1 MINLKS
7 ILWLLPLSL
16 LVSPLL
22 YGENLP
28 DKWYKGT
35 IQATAIELQ
44 QVGDSLHIQVL
55 YDLDK
60 IKVSSNH
67 SIELIPVLIAANHQ
81 LELPEI
87 SVKGHSNFQNL
98 KRKLALMNTQERDFY
113 QSEALLCCERI
124 WNNRRKTNSIFLGH
138 SIRIV
143 DERCTFGYKKGS
155 NGLLQTGQVI
165 IDVSAFRY
173 RHFGAT
179 ACSISHRP
187 AYQLCPPPS

>member
-67 SIELIPVLIAANHQ
+67 SIELIPVL
-81 LELPEI
+81 
-87 SVKGHSNFQNL
+87 
-98 KRKLALMNTQERDFY
+98 
-113 QSEALLCCERI
+113 
-124 WNNRRKTNSIFLGH
+124 
-138 SIRIV
+138 
-143 DERCTFGYKKGS
+143 
-155 NGLLQTGQVI
+155 LQTTNWSYRRFLSKGIVI
-165 IDVSAFRY
+165 SK
-173 RHFGAT
+173 T
-179 ACSISHRP
+179 
-187 AYQLCPPPS
+187 

>member
-113 QSEALLCCERI
+113 QSEAPYYVV
-124 WNNRRKTNSIFLGH
+124 K
-138 SIRIV
+138 
-143 DERCTFGYKKGS
+143 GY
-155 NGLLQTGQVI
+155 
-165 IDVSAFRY
+165 
-173 RHFGAT
+173 
-179 ACSISHRP
+179 
-187 AYQLCPPPS
+187 

>member
-60 IKVSSNH
+60 S
-67 SIELIPVLIAANHQ
+67 Q
-81 LELPEI
+81 
-87 SVKGHSNFQNL
+87 FQSFDRTDTGIDCC
-98 KRKLALMNTQERDFY
+98 KPPTGVTGDFC
-113 QSEALLCCERI
+113 QRA
-124 WNNRRKTNSIFLGH
+124 
-138 SIRIV
+138 
-143 DERCTFGYKKGS
+143 
-155 NGLLQTGQVI
+155 
-165 IDVSAFRY
+165 
-173 RHFGAT
+173 
-179 ACSISHRP
+179 
-187 AYQLCPPPS
+187 

>member
-55 YDLDK
+55 
-60 IKVSSNH
+60 
-67 SIELIPVLIAANHQ
+67 
-81 LELPEI
+81 
-87 SVKGHSNFQNL
+87 
-98 KRKLALMNTQERDFY
+98 
-113 QSEALLCCERI
+113 
-124 WNNRRKTNSIFLGH
+124 
-138 SIRIV
+138 
-143 DERCTFGYKKGS
+143 
-155 NGLLQTGQVI
+155 
-165 IDVSAFRY
+165 
-173 RHFGAT
+173 
-179 ACSISHRP
+179 
-187 AYQLCPPPS
+187 